1 MLPTMT
7 RSHPQKWICYTLGA
21 LAIALATAPSAAAGD
36 QTCTDGG
43 LATQCQA
50 VDNVQIVAKPNALP
64 SAGNS
69 NSVYG
74 PFVGLHNGRNGT
86 SNPYGPFEGYHAG
99 HH

>member
-1 MLPTMT
+1 MT
-7 RSHPQKWICYTLGA
+7 RSRPQKWICYTLGV
-21 LAIALATAPSAAAGD
+21 LAIAIATAPSAAAD
-36 QTCTDGG
+36 DRTCTDGG

-50 VDNVQIVAKPNALP
+50 SANVQIVAKPMALP
-64 SAGNS
+64 SDGIANS
-69 NSVYG
+69 SYG

>member
-1 MLPTMT
+1 M
-7 RSHPQKWICYTLGA
+7 KI
-21 LAIALATAPSAAAGD
+21 ATATVLIAATVVMALTSAASAAADD

-43 LATQCQA
+43 GATRCQA
-50 VDNVQIVAKPNALP
+50 VDNVQIVAKPMPLP

-69 NSVYG
+69 NSSYG

-86 SNPYGPFEGYHAG
+86 SDPYGPFEGYHAG

>member
-1 MLPTMT
+1 M
-7 RSHPQKWICYTLGA
+7 A
-21 LAIALATAPSAAAGD
+21 LTNAASATADD

-43 LATQCQA
+43 GATQCRA
-50 VDNVQIVAKPNALP
+50 VDNVQIVAKPMALP

-69 NSVYG
+69 NSTYG

-86 SNPYGPFEGYHAG
+86 TDPYGPFEGYHAG

>member
-1 MLPTMT
+1 MT

-21 LAIALATAPSAAAGD
+21 LALAIAIATAPSAAAD
-36 QTCTDGG
+36 DRTCTDGG

-50 VDNVQIVAKPNALP
+50 SGNVQIVAKPDAL
-64 SAGNS
+64 SSSGNS
-69 NSVYG
+69 NSTYG

>member
-1 MLPTMT
+1 MT

-21 LAIALATAPSAAAGD
+21 LALAIAIATAPSAAAD
-36 QTCTDGG
+36 DRTCTDGG

-50 VDNVQIVAKPNALP
+50 SANVQIVAKPNTLP

-69 NSVYG
+69 NSTYG

>member
-1 MLPTMT
+1 MSC
-7 RSHPQKWICYTLGA
+7 SHPQKWICYTLGV
-21 LAIALATAPSAAAGD
+21 LAIAIATAPSAAAD
-36 QTCTDGG
+36 DRTCTDGG
-43 LATQCQA
+43 GATQCQA

-86 SNPYGPFEGYHAG
+86 GAYGPFEGYHAG